1 MKNVSIVIPLFNE
14 EGVVDELIKRLKHA
28 VNGLNYSF
36 EFIIVDDGSND
47 KTLEKLLVCKNSE
60 HRLKILKLSKNW
72 GQQNSYNAGLDNSG
86 GDAVI
91 LMDGDLEDPPEI
103 IHSFL
108 EKWEDGYDVV
118 YGVKESRKVGFF
130 SNICFSV
137 FYKLLHFFSE
147 VRVDPQAG
155 MFSLMDRKVVKE
167 LKKCSEK
174 NKYYVGLRFF
184 AGFKQT
190 KVNYHR
196 SKRFSGVPKQTFRKL
211 VNYGLNAFFSFSFLP
226 VRLLT
231 YFGLVLL
238 LIMTLMIFIF
248 ILGKSTSISFW
259 LLDQIRNFSDWTAII
274 LAIFFALSVQIIF
287 LGILGEYIARI
298 FDEVRSRPYYII
310 DQIYEAENKNKGL

>member
-130 SNICFSV
+130 SNI
-137 FYKLLHFFSE
+137 
-147 VRVDPQAG
+147 
-155 MFSLMDRKVVKE
+155 
-167 LKKCSEK
+167 
-174 NKYYVGLRFF
+174 
-184 AGFKQT
+184 
-190 KVNYHR
+190 
-196 SKRFSGVPKQTFRKL
+196 
-211 VNYGLNAFFSFSFLP
+211 
-226 VRLLT
+226 
-231 YFGLVLL
+231 
-238 LIMTLMIFIF
+238 
-248 ILGKSTSISFW
+248 
-259 LLDQIRNFSDWTAII
+259 
-274 LAIFFALSVQIIF
+274 
-287 LGILGEYIARI
+287 
-298 FDEVRSRPYYII
+298 
-310 DQIYEAENKNKGL
+310 